1 MAQESNRYTKSSI
14 LKSEEIYSTGFQAP
28 GGMELANL
36 FIKTINSNPKNIL
49 VFGCGTGGGTKI
61 MSKRFPNS
69 KIIAIDN
76 SQNMIDICNSRY
88 NLDNVEFMLNDGS
101 DRIFFNQQTFDLIWS
116 RDVILYIEDKETLF
130 NNFYSW
136 LKHGGKLLV
145 CDFGCNDIKSPELLT
160 YLDGKDYYLYNK
172 NSYLSILENS
182 NFQNLNL
189 EDYTSLFE
197 KTNRAELSIFKE
209 QSDNFINKYSK
220 EDYDHYIERWD
231 NKIRLSKNDQLCYYL
246 LSGEKRRLRIYIP
259 VACDLFHYG
268 HLTLFKNV
276 KQKFPNCV
284 LIIGICD
291 DNTIYSYKN
300 KYPILSLK
308 ERVYTVSDSQNVD
321 EIIEAAPTNTD
332 LNFMKEHNI
341 DYCACTTDY
350 NESKVNEYF
359 PNLEIDKNLFI
370 FPYTKTISTTEII
383 RRIKNDK

>member
-1 MAQESNRYTKSSI
+1 
-14 LKSEEIYSTGFQAP
+14 
-28 GGMELANL
+28 
-36 FIKTINSNPKNIL
+36 
-49 VFGCGTGGGTKI
+49 

-197 KTNRAELSIFKE
+197 KTMPSLSA
-209 QSDNFINKYSK
+209 QT
-220 EDYDHYIERWD
+220 H
-231 NKIRLSKNDQLCYYL
+231 
-246 LSGEKRRLRIYIP
+246 
-259 VACDLFHYG
+259 
-268 HLTLFKNV
+268 
-276 KQKFPNCV
+276 
-284 LIIGICD
+284 
-291 DNTIYSYKN
+291 
-300 KYPILSLK
+300 
-308 ERVYTVSDSQNVD
+308 
-321 EIIEAAPTNTD
+321 
-332 LNFMKEHNI
+332 
-341 DYCACTTDY
+341 
-350 NESKVNEYF
+350 
-359 PNLEIDKNLFI
+359 
-370 FPYTKTISTTEII
+370 
-383 RRIKNDK
+383 